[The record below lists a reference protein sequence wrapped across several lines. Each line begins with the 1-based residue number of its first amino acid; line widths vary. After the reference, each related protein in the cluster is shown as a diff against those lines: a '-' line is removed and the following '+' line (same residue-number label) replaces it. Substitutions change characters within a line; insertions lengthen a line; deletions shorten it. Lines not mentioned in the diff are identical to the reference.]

1 MWVSRSSR
9 CADLHTLSPELA
21 PGVVE
26 GREFGSF
33 LPYHWRMEQ
42 TMNLAE
48 RIYQE
53 AQRLPEPLNREV
65 LSFIEYLE
73 FKHGIAD
80 RGIENLK
87 MAQQPVMDRIWDNPQ
102 DDAWDER

>member
-1 MWVSRSSR
+1 
-9 CADLHTLSPELA
+9 
-21 PGVVE
+21 
-26 GREFGSF
+26 
-33 LPYHWRMEQ
+33 MEH

-48 RIYQE
+48 RIYEE

-65 LSFIEYLE
+65 LRFIEYLE

-87 MAQQPVMDRIWDNPQ
+87 VAQQPVMGRIWDNPE
-102 DDAWDER
+102 DDVWNDR

>member
-1 MWVSRSSR
+1 
-9 CADLHTLSPELA
+9 
-21 PGVVE
+21 
-26 GREFGSF
+26 
-33 LPYHWRMEQ
+33 MEN
-42 TMNLAE
+42 TTNLAE

-87 MAQQPVMDRIWDNPQ
+87 MAQQPVMDRIWGNPE

>member
-1 MWVSRSSR
+1 
-9 CADLHTLSPELA
+9 
-21 PGVVE
+21 
-26 GREFGSF
+26 
-33 LPYHWRMEQ
+33 
-42 TMNLAE
+42 MNLAE

-53 AQRLPEPLNREV
+53 AQRLPEPLNCEV

-87 MAQQPVMDRIWDNPQ
+87 MAQQPVMDRIWGNSE